1 MKKLGKPLIALGVIL
16 LLVAFNMDTSVES
29 GYGRVNNIGLMSRQ
43 SNYLILGGLF
53 FLAGIIISVSSKST
67 EAVCPF
73 CKEAINPAAILCKHC
88 GREMT
93 PQTEPICDAEALTTF
108 KKSTESITA
117 KSIRFLTLRN
127 VAKTMVAIIA
137 AILLTKLLNSR
148 VHLVA
153 VALYTSHFIDDWES
167 VASNASTLL
176 VITIAAVGILS
187 NSYFRA
193 AFMIAGICLS
203 VITVNVLMKIFNE
216 QLLPPNFL
224 DLVVGATLV
233 LIIFLAGRLARRRD
247 AAAAAED

>member
-1 MKKLGKPLIALGVIL
+1 
-16 LLVAFNMDTSVES
+16 
-29 GYGRVNNIGLMSRQ
+29 
-43 SNYLILGGLF
+43 
-53 FLAGIIISVSSKST
+53 
-67 EAVCPF
+67 
-73 CKEAINPAAILCKHC
+73 
-88 GREMT
+88 
-93 PQTEPICDAEALTTF
+93 
-108 KKSTESITA
+108 
-117 KSIRFLTLRN
+117 
-127 VAKTMVAIIA
+127 MVAIIA